1 MPLNSMKN
9 KTSSAA
15 TTAMPEQIV
24 LETRNLTM
32 RFGGFLALNR
42 INFTLR
48 ERELRCLIGP
58 NGAGKSTF
66 FGCVTGLLKPTEGDV
81 FILRHRT
88 TGWNMHGVSQLGIGT
103 KTQIPNVM
111 NGLSVYEN
119 IWLSANR
126 KQQGISLQH
135 KVEHTLERL
144 NIAHLSKKAVANLSH
159 GHRQLVELGTVLA
172 ADPWLVFLDEPA
184 AGITH
189 EEAYKLAELL
199 REINQQVTLLVVE
212 HDMKFVKSIAQRVTV
227 FHQGEIFLEESVD
240 EALQD
245 ERVKK
250 IYLGKQT
257 P

>member
-1 MPLNSMKN
+1 
-9 KTSSAA
+9 
-15 TTAMPEQIV
+15 MPERIV

-42 INFTLR
+42 VNFTLR
-48 ERELRCLIGP
+48 KLELRCLIGP

-66 FGCVTGLLKPTEGDV
+66 FGCLTGLLKPTAGEV
-81 FILRHRT
+81 YILGHRT
-88 TGWNMHGVSQLGIGT
+88 TDWKVHWISRLGIGT

-126 KQQGISLQH
+126 KYQGHKARH

-144 NIAHLSKKAVANLSH
+144 KITDFSKTILGNLSH
-159 GHRQLVELGTVLA
+159 GQRQLVELGTVLA
-172 ADPWLVFLDEPA
+172 CDPWLIFLDEPA

-189 EEAYKLAELL
+189 EEAENLTELL
-199 REINQQVTLLVVE
+199 HEINKQVTLIVVE
-212 HDMKFVKSIAQRVTV
+212 HDMKFVKSIASRITV

-240 EALQD
+240 EALND

-250 IYLGKQT
+250 IYLGKQAS
-257 P
+257 